1 MNKSAP
7 VDLMTQMARFLER
20 YSLSKLIQGGV
31 DNMNYLLKE
40 IQSALNKLLS
50 KKASDPNAV
59 TGEFY

>member
-1 MNKSAP
+1 
-7 VDLMTQMARFLER
+7 MTQMARFLER

-40 IQSALNKLLS
+40 IQSALNNLLS